1 MQAPPR
7 RKRPRV
13 CIVRQTDLY
22 EPPVQREAEALAGAG
37 FDVEVLCMRH
47 PERPRRARV
56 NGVRIT
62 SLPASLHRSSR
73 VRYALGYAWFFLLVA
88 CTLAARHLRRPYA
101 AVQVKTMP
109 DFLVFAAVVPKL
121 LGARVFAYMN
131 EPTPELAETL
141 FGPGPLNRVLE
152 LVEQRALAFA
162 DHAFTVTEELKQ
174 RYVDRGADPERI
186 TVVLNGADPKV
197 RFGAWSPAPSAACT
211 TTPGGGP
218 PWRATGAWR
227 RRATA
232 GTCSGRPTSART
244 GSSCRDAD
252 ARPGD
257 AGPVRRPPG
266 AARAAQG
273 AGARRHRR
281 PHRQRGV
288 HQRRRGRRLRGR
300 LRAVLRD
307 RPLRRRRERARR
319 AAPGAA
325 RGRPAAGRRGA
336 RSREHVR
343 RDARSGVAGRR
354 RARAGRRDRGRLQ
367 PRRRRGRGGGRPG
380 DPLPAAGAPVRPDGG
395 HGPPDRARRA
405 PGPRD
410 PRGRLPGPRR
420 GARRRARRARRAGGG
435 VQLLPGQEPRRDG
448 RRRRAGDRR
457 PT

>member
-141 FGPGPLNRVLE
+141 FGPGPLKRVLE

-186 TVVLNGADPKV
+186 TVVLNGADQKV
-197 RFGAWSPAPSAACT
+197 RFGAWSPSPDGHRPGFTLICHGAVADRYGQDTLLEAAHLLRDEL
-211 TTPGGGP
+211 PDL
-218 PWRATGAWR
+218 RVVLTGRGSHVAEVLRLVGAYGLEDVVRFEGWV
-227 RRATA
+227 
-232 GTCSGRPTSART
+232 SHARLN
-244 GSSCRDAD
+244 DLLHAAD
-252 ARPGD
+252 AGVVAQKASPYSHLVHTNKMVDYWLFGL
-257 AGPVRRPPG
+257 PVI
-266 AARAAQG
+266 AS
-273 AGARRHRR
+273 
-281 PHRQRGV
+281 
-288 HQRRRGRRLRGR
+288 R
-300 LRAVLRD
+300 LRAVSGLYD
-307 RPLRRRRERARR
+307 DSELEYY
-319 AAPGAA
+319 APG
-325 RGRPAAGRRGA
+325 
-336 RSREHVR
+336 
-343 RDARSGVAGRR
+343 DAHDL
-354 RARAGRRDRGRLQ
+354 ARAIRRLHD
-367 PRRRRGRGGGRPG
+367 
-380 DPLPAAGAPVRPDGG
+380 D
-395 HGPPDRARRA
+395 
-405 PGPRD
+405 
-410 PRGRLPGPRR
+410 
-420 GARRRARRARRAGGG
+420 ARRRSALARNGRVAQARNGWH
-435 VQLLPGQEPRRDG
+435 VQREAYL
-448 RRRRAGDRR
+448 R
-457 PT
+457 PYRELVP